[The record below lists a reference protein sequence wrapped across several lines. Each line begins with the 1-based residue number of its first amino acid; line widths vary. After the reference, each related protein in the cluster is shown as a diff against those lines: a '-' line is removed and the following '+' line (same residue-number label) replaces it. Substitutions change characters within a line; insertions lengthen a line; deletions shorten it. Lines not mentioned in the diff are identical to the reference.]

1 MTAVAGVV
9 LAGGRSSRMG
19 RPKADLEWHGSTL
32 LRRVTG
38 IVTRAVDGP
47 VVVVR
52 APGQRL
58 PALAPDVLVRDDP
71 RDGMGPLQGLAVG
84 LQIAAERS
92 ARAAF
97 VCSTDMP
104 FLHPAFVRHV
114 VAALRAG
121 VDVVMPVVDGH
132 PQPLAAVYRTAL
144 AADVAR
150 WLDAGERRLTAVA
163 ARCRTTVLRR
173 EDLLADRAVATVD
186 PALAS
191 LRNLNRPADYRAA
204 RAGVAPAVGVRLR
217 GDPTIGE
224 RTLDVR
230 AATVAGAAERL
241 GLSMDGVV
249 VEINGVATRDGTMP
263 LVDGDQLVITDRAYR
278 RAEPGRR
285 SLTHPSGADEEAE
298 T

>member
-38 IVTRAVDGP
+38 VVARGVDGP
-47 VVVVR
+47 VFAVGGPR
-52 APGQRL
+52 QRL
-58 PALAPDVLVRDDP
+58 PALAPDVDVVEDLRE
-71 RDGMGPLQGLAVG
+71 GLGPLQGLAVG
-84 LQIAAERS
+84 LAAAA
-92 ARAAF
+92 ARTATTVF

-114 VAALRAG
+114 VAAARRTG
-121 VDVVMPVVDGH
+121 VDVVMPEVDGH

-163 ARCRTTVLRR
+163 ARCRTALLHR
-173 EDLLADRAVATVD
+173 EDLLADRAVATAD
-186 PALAS
+186 PALTS
-191 LRNLNRPADYRAA
+191 LRNLNRPEDYRAA
-204 RAGVAPAVGVRLR
+204 RAQAPPAVGVRVR
-217 GDPTIGE
+217 GGPTMPE

-241 GLSMDGVV
+241 GLSMDGIA
-249 VEINGVATRDGTMP
+249 VEIDGVTTRDGTMP
-263 LVDGDQLVITDRAYR
+263 LVDGDQILITF
-278 RAEPGRR
+278 
-285 SLTHPSGADEEAE
+285 GAGKE
-298 T
+298 TQT